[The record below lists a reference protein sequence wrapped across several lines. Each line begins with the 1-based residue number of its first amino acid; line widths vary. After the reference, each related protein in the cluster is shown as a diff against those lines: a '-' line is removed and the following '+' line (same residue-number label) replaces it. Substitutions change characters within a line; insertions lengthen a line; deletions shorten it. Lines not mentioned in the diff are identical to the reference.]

1 MNRTSI
7 FSELKKTVTLA
18 IPLIFTQLL
27 SHVLPV
33 VDTVM
38 AGREPPAVLASVA
51 LEPADAFG
59 EHDAALVTT
68 MAKADFPPGVKVG
81 GQLQDPGP
89 SGLPVLYRVVKI
101 KGPVVHVDGNA
112 PLAGRAIR
120 FAATVKAVCARPR
133 LRKSPTAT
141 CMARMGISTDA
152 SFFAPPRPSKR
163 ERSLA

>member
-1 MNRTSI
+1 MAFSI
-7 FSELKKTVTLA
+7 SAPAPEIPQPGHRAPVARRGACRGVWQRRLA
-18 IPLIFTQLL
+18 P
-27 SHVLPV
+27 
-33 VDTVM
+33 
-38 AGREPPAVLASVA
+38 
-51 LEPADAFG
+51 
-59 EHDAALVTT
+59 
-68 MAKADFPPGVKVG
+68 
-81 GQLQDPGP
+81 
-89 SGLPVLYRVVKI
+89 GLPVLYRVVKI
-101 KGPVVHVDGNA
+101 KGPVVHLDGNA